1 MDIAGKETGNEG
13 GASENKRQMKGETM
27 GGSPETKRETKGGA
41 RETNRETKR
50 EAKGEHGK

>member
-13 GASENKRQMKGETM
+13 GASEKKRHMKGETKW
-27 GGSPETKRETKGGA
+27 GAPETKRETKGGA
-41 RETNRETKR
+41 REMNREMKR